1 MGANADGAKIAPV
14 AGENSVNPTALGYG
28 SVRTIAEPINRLRQ
42 DNITLLDLRLE
53 KAFTRD
59 GGKRLSPFMDLFNV
73 FNANPEQN
81 ISWNSGTFVRSDGV
95 TILAFQR
102 PTTIVP
108 PRILR
113 IGAKFTF

>member
-1 MGANADGAKIAPV
+1 
-14 AGENSVNPTALGYG
+14 
-28 SVRTIAEPINRLRQ
+28 
-42 DNITLLDLRLE
+42 
-53 KAFTRD
+53 
-59 GGKRLSPFMDLFNV
+59 MDLFNV

-81 ISWNSGTFVRSDGV
+81 ISWNSGTFVRNDGV